1 MNAILSSK
9 LYKISSRKD
18 KIASAMKN
26 PINVELVK
34 QLDSY
39 IDQPEDVSDALE
51 EETVDEVVDTEADGV
66 KRDESAEIV
75 NDKSATFTRPSESK
89 ADSDV
94 SDRPIVE
101 VEQKESE
108 EPEDD
113 SEDKESEDNP
123 LNKFH
128 KPRSKDDENSEDV
141 EESTQ
146 ITETPVVASQVKAS
160 CCDYVRID
168 AEILKGTL
176 NSREDTKGV
185 SRITK
190 KEDELWIFY
199 QDKVNLNSIMEPV
212 IELMNASDFSYLEF
226 NRLARS
232 SNAIVF
238 DISCTPD
245 EVEPIK
251 NEE

>member
-1 MNAILSSK
+1 M
-9 LYKISSRKD
+9 
-18 KIASAMKN
+18 
-26 PINVELVK
+26 
-34 QLDSY
+34 
-39 IDQPEDVSDALE
+39 
-51 EETVDEVVDTEADGV
+51 
-66 KRDESAEIV
+66 
-75 NDKSATFTRPSESK
+75 
-89 ADSDV
+89 
-94 SDRPIVE
+94 
-101 VEQKESE
+101 
-108 EPEDD
+108 
-113 SEDKESEDNP
+113 
-123 LNKFH
+123 
-128 KPRSKDDENSEDV
+128 
-141 EESTQ
+141 
-146 ITETPVVASQVKAS
+146 KAS